1 MTDTINNPS
10 QAENEEADN
19 AVNVLLDGVAIKAH
33 EGELLI
39 EAAERNGVFIPRF
52 CYHPHMKPVGVCR
65 MCLVEVSG
73 PRGFTLQ
80 PACYLKVQE
89 NMEVMTSSHKA
100 KRAQEG
106 VLELL
111 LVNHPL
117 DCPVCDKGGEC
128 PLQDQTMSYGPG
140 ESRFIEEKRHF
151 DKPIELGPLTYLDR
165 ERCIQ
170 CSRCT
175 RFAAEVAGDPQ
186 IDFAG
191 RGDMTI
197 VATSP
202 TRPFDSYFSG
212 NTVQICPVGA
222 LTAKAY
228 RFKSRPW
235 DLEQAETTC
244 TLCSVG
250 CREVAQSSAGEL
262 VRYLGVDNLAVNQSW
277 LCDKGRYGFEA
288 VTNGRVLTPLARHE
302 GVLEEVRWA
311 DALADIAAGIR
322 SALAKGGNDQIAV
335 LGGAKFVNEDNYA
348 WARLAKGVFG
358 SELVDAQS
366 GDGFN
371 AELALALPRATIEET
386 VNAKTVVLI
395 SGDLKEELPVLYLRL
410 YQDLAK
416 GMTNLV
422 EISPTVTSLSGSA
435 KIKLSPRPGELFSV
449 IEDIFDTS
457 KKAVGALKDE
467 STISALRQLL
477 DVSEGDVPNG
487 EGEGTV
493 FIVGRANLAEAPI
506 YIEESVKLIASKL
519 PKAKFLPALRRGNI
533 FGALDMGLAP
543 NLLPGR
549 INSDKGDFFRRTWG
563 TLPAAPGLGTPE
575 ILAKCAEGEV
585 SVLIL
590 LGSDPLSDFF
600 DQELAEKAFENTPFI
615 VALASHLDPS
625 AASADIVLPV
635 SYMGETAGTVT
646 NLEGRV
652 SVVSQKVTP
661 PALARQPWAIAT
673 DIARLLEE
681 DFGFRTLEQV
691 SQEISDTVFLYRGV
705 SLASFRRYAGNGAVV
720 PVKAAEVKIGSLSKS
735 SAIFDPIATPGIASA
750 EEQGA
755 PIKTGSA
762 KPVEF
767 EEDSLKETA
776 GLPGDNSSKDNSYFI
791 SLADVTPNSRHAGG
805 LEVIAEPKADKYGLR
820 LILQRDLYDAGST
833 LTNCPTMA
841 PLVGE
846 QEISLSP
853 SEAGNFGLQSG
864 SSVNVTAKSQKIE
877 AKVKIDDTL
886 PAGVAVL
893 KANKNKVRDIFSAEA
908 VAGDISGR
916 AELLLDASS
925 LVTDIRLET
934 KNEKKK
940 ELG

>member
-1 MTDTINNPS
+1 MTDTVHTQN
-10 QAENEEADN
+10 QAEEEERDN
-19 AVNVLLDGVAIKAH
+19 TVNIVIDGVAIKAN

-39 EAAERNGVFIPRF
+39 EAAERNGIFIPRF
-52 CYHPHMKPVGVCR
+52 CYHPHMEPVGMCR

-73 PRGFTLQ
+73 PRGFALQ

-89 NMEVMTSSHKA
+89 NMEVMASSDKA

-111 LVNHPL
+111 LINHPL

-170 CSRCT
+170 CARCT
-175 RFAAEVAGDPQ
+175 RFAAEVAGEPQ

-191 RGDMTI
+191 RGDMTM

-262 VRYLGVDNLAVNQSW
+262 VRYLGVDNLTLNQSW
-277 LCDKGRYGFEA
+277 LCDKGRYSFEA
-288 VTNGRVLTPLARHE
+288 VKNGRVLTPLARHE

-311 DALADIAAGIR
+311 DALADITAGIR
-322 SALAKGGNDQIAV
+322 AGLAKGGGDQIAV
-335 LGGAKFVNEDNYA
+335 LGGAKFTNEDNYM

-358 SELVDAQS
+358 SELVDAQL

-371 AELALALPRATIEET
+371 AELALALPRAGIEET
-386 VNAKTVVLI
+386 VNARTVVLI
-395 SGDLKEELPVLYLRL
+395 AGDLKEELPVLYLRL
-410 YQDLAK
+410 YQNLAK
-416 GMTNLV
+416 GKTKLI
-422 EISPTVTSLSGSA
+422 EISPTHTSLSDLA
-435 KIKLSPRPGELFSV
+435 KIKLSPRPGELFS
-449 IEDIFDTS
+449 ITEDIFDVTKNS
-457 KKAVGALKDE
+457 VGSLKDE
-467 STISALRQLL
+467 SVISSIRQFL
-477 DVSEGDVPNG
+477 DVREETSADDG
-487 EGEGTV
+487 EGIV
-493 FIVGRANLAEAPI
+493 FVVGNANLAEAPI
-506 YIEESVKLIASKL
+506 YLEESLKLIAAKL

-533 FGALDMGLAP
+533 FGALDMGLGP

-549 INSDKGDFFRRTWG
+549 INKDRGDFFRRTWG
-563 TLPAAPGLGTPE
+563 TLPASPGIGTPE
-575 ILAKCAEGEV
+575 ILAKCAAGEV
-585 SVLIL
+585 SVLVL
-590 LGSDPLSDFF
+590 LGADPLSDFV
-600 DQELAEKAFENTPFI
+600 DQALVQKAFENTPFI
-615 VALASHLDPS
+615 ISLASHMDPS
-625 AASADIVLPV
+625 ATSADVVLPV
-635 SYMGETAGTVT
+635 PYMGETAGTVT

-652 SVVSQKVTP
+652 SVLGQKVTP
-661 PALARQPWAIAT
+661 PALARQPWLIAA

-681 DFGFRTLEQV
+681 DFGLYTLEEV
-691 SQEISDTVFLYRGV
+691 SQEIADTVSLYRGV
-705 SLASFRRYAGNGAVV
+705 SLASLKRFGGDGVFV
-720 PVKAAEVKIGSLSKS
+720 PVKAAKVKIASSTKS
-735 SAIFDPIATPGIASA
+735 IFDPIAVPGIASV

-762 KPVEF
+762 KPIALQDGNTK
-767 EEDSLKETA
+767 DSSAEALAK
-776 GLPGDNSSKDNSYFI
+776 GDARLI
-791 SLADVTPNSRHAGG
+791 SLADVTSATRHAGG
-805 LEVIAEPKADKYGLR
+805 LDVIAEPKSDKYSLR

-833 LTNCPTMA
+833 LVNCPTLA
-841 PLVGE
+841 SLGGV
-846 QEISLSP
+846 QEILLAPSAASGFGLQNGSPVNVTGRGQMIEAQVKIDKSLSP
-853 SEAGNFGLQSG
+853 GL
-864 SSVNVTAKSQKIE
+864 
-877 AKVKIDDTL
+877 
-886 PAGVAVL
+886 AVL
-893 KANKNKVRDIFSAEA
+893 KVNKSKANDIFSADVSDGIA
-908 VAGDISGR
+908 SGR
-916 AELLLDASS
+916 AELLVDASA

-934 KNEKKK
+934 KHDKKK